1 MTVVVTPPATIKV
14 RVGSVT
20 QPVVQSTSTF
30 TGALSAD
37 QTQNIQNAYN
47 EANNSY
53 TLANSVYGVAN
64 TASSQANT
72 AYSLANT
79 ALQTTGGTVT
89 GNLAV
94 SGGLGVTGNVYID
107 SIYLTSNN
115 IIANSVVVDGGG
127 F

>member
-1 MTVVVTPPATIKV
+1 MTVVVTPPASITV

-30 TGALSAD
+30 TGALNSD
-37 QTQNIQNAYN
+37 QTQNIQNAFN
-47 EANNSY
+47 EANTSY
-53 TLANSVYGVAN
+53 ALANSVYGVAN
-64 TASSQANT
+64 TASAQANT

-94 SGGLGVTGNVYID
+94 TG
-107 SIYLTSNN
+107 T
-115 IIANSVVVDGGG
+115 IAGKLDAGR